1 MDRGGQMLFSGS
13 IRWAFAA
20 LVGVLVLSSIAFRA
34 SVAALNVYLRKEP
47 VALRESFDTIPTKL
61 GRWRRVGQDGRMGDA
76 MVESLGTN
84 QYLDRHYALDGDPSK
99 GVLLLHIAY
108 YTGMVDAVPHV
119 PERCWGAAGMLM
131 VEQPHEVHVPVDRA
145 AWDLQSG
152 PLHPVSGERYPVARV
167 LDPVT
172 RAESTVHMPL
182 GETDFSVTVFQE
194 ESKAGVRFVG
204 GYLFVA
210 NGRMTSSPYVVR
222 TYAFDLANRHA
233 YYCKIQFSMV
243 VNDADGAE
251 GRWVSATADLL
262 GQVLPA
268 VMKCLPDWPEVE
280 QMELKES

>member
-1 MDRGGQMLFSGS
+1 
-13 IRWAFAA
+13 
-20 LVGVLVLSSIAFRA
+20 
-34 SVAALNVYLRKEP
+34 
-47 VALRESFDTIPTKL
+47 
-61 GRWRRVGQDGRMGDA
+61 MGDA

-99 GVLLLHIAY
+99 GMLLLHIAY

-131 VEQPHEVHVPVDRA
+131 VQQPHEVAVPVDRSQ
-145 AWDLQSG
+145 WDLQSG
-152 PLHPVSGERYPVARV
+152 PIHAASGERYPVARV

-172 RAESTVHMPL
+172 RVESMVHMPL
-182 GETDFSVTVFQE
+182 GETAFSVTVFQD

-210 NGRMTSSPYVVR
+210 NGRLTSSPYVVR
-222 TYAFDLANRHA
+222 TYAFDLASRHA

-243 VNDADGAE
+243 VNDPDGAE
-251 GRWVSATADLL
+251 ERWASATADLL

-268 VMKCLPDWPEVE
+268 VMKCLPDWPE
-280 QMELKES
+280 MELLESKES